1 MPVNFAVI
9 IVVCIVFYILN
20 VIVFEK
26 SQKQEKNL
34 INNFSQMSLSMC
46 RLLDSLPYGVVI
58 EKNQEIFFF
67 NSKLVDVF
75 KVPMDEQGDQ
85 DICSLIY
92 SKLKEAIATSKDDEF
107 GMYSDGA
114 KKLKR
119 INKTLEKISNV
130 KDMGKNET
138 LKQLKQNQ
146 HAALGLAPNEE
157 AKGIDFD
164 KLDSSIDLDSG
175 KSVSESDDSEVRSR
189 ILINSYSDLFQNN
202 LVSLFIQFSQIPNQ
216 VELL

>member
-1 MPVNFAVI
+1 
-9 IVVCIVFYILN
+9 
-20 VIVFEK
+20 
-26 SQKQEKNL
+26 
-34 INNFSQMSLSMC
+34 MC

-67 NSKLVDVF
+67 NSKLVDIF
-75 KVPMDEQGDQ
+75 NVPMGEQGDQ

-130 KDMGKNET
+130 KEMAKNET
-138 LKQLKQNQ
+138 LKQLKQSQ

-164 KLDSSIDLDSG
+164 KYDSSIDLGSG
-175 KSVSESDDSEVRSR
+175 KSVSESDDSEVGFNVRLYTYFNLPFAR
-189 ILINSYSDLFQNN
+189 MFILALMLHFEHKI
-202 LVSLFIQFSQIPNQ
+202 
-216 VELL
+216 